1 MPLKE
6 IQGER
11 VEEAR
16 FNFDEAVIGA
26 RGDGQLR
33 VREEVK
39 QLGGLCGACTVA
51 VADEDEHR
59 VGYRGKVLVC
69 VVKGRQPQQCDLP
82 YERLP
87 VLRAVG
93 MSVRL
98 AQVVDKVGLL
108 PLELPDVHV

>member
-11 VEEAR
+11 VEETR
-16 FNFDEAVIGA
+16 FNFYEAVIGA

-59 VGYRGKVLVC
+59 VGDRTEVLGC
-69 VVKGRQPQQCDLP
+69 VAQGRQPQQCDLP
-82 YERLP
+82 YECLP

-93 MSVRL
+93 VSVLL
-98 AQVVDKVGLL
+98 AQVVDK
-108 PLELPDVHV
+108 